1 MSLVKDLD
9 IFKQYENSL
18 GNKYLAVMQIANDA
32 RQLQKKY
39 GNVPLESEAITW
51 ILRGVDQK
59 TLDTIKRIQS
69 RKKFYLSY
77 LDEVLTYVDD
87 LEVKQS
93 VKQSIKQS
101 KRAQNLVYFYSTQ
114 DRFKQTRIRVL
125 TRIIWYELFLD
136 K

>member
-18 GNKYLAVMQIANDA
+18 GNKYSAVMQIANDA

-51 ILRGVDQK
+51 VLRGIDQK

-77 LDEVLTYVDD
+77 LDEVLTYIDD
-87 LEVKQS
+87 IEVKKS
-93 VKQSIKQS
+93 VKQSIKRS

-114 DRFKQTRIRVL
+114 DRSKQTRIRVL

>member
-1 MSLVKDLD
+1 MSLVKDLA
-9 IFKQYENSL
+9 IFKQYEISL
-18 GNKYLAVMQIANDA
+18 GNKYSAVIKIADDA

-51 ILRGVDQK
+51 ILRGIDQK
-59 TLDTIKRIQS
+59 TLDKVKQIQS

-77 LDEVLTYVDD
+77 LNEVLTYVDD
-87 LEVKQS
+87 IEVKKS

-101 KRAQNLVYFYSTQ
+101 KRAQNLVYFYSTH
-114 DRFKQTRIRVL
+114 DKSKQARIRVL
-125 TRIIWYELFLD
+125 TRIIWHELFLD